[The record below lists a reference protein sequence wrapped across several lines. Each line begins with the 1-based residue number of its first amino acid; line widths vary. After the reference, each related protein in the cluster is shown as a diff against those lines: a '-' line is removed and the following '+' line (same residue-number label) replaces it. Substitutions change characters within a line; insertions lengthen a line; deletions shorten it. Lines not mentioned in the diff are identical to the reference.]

1 MTDEAPALVAAGGPP
16 EPVEPPRTR
25 IGLVAWGLSILLHA
39 ALIAA
44 LADLSDRLGSEPE
57 YDVISAEWVIDVPL
71 KEAAAVNA
79 AAEASRAEAP
89 AVAAE
94 VTDATRLA
102 LLPSAATMVLEASG
116 PPAAASAPP
125 SEVLAPAALPADP
138 VAPQQLVEAS
148 RPITEP
154 PMLPPAASGE
164 NPVPPAATAPPDAP
178 AVAGPPKT
186 AAMPQAGALAPTRQ
200 PPADAPSPAALP
212 ADPAVPQQPAEASR
226 PVAEPSML
234 PVAGR
239 GEVPQ
244 PQAVAAS
251 LDAPAMAGP
260 PPAAA
265 TPPAPAPPAGLA
277 LVPATALASL
287 SAPGNLAPAATP
299 NATAA
304 PAGAPE
310 SLAIGSPA
318 ADAPAPRLESG
329 VADARPVEAE
339 SVVSVLAPPAL
350 LPQETDPR
358 RAIEAETLDLA
369 CGRVAATFTPDDG
382 TVVLSGHLRSAQ
394 DRAAFVARLST
405 LAGVRRVA
413 DGDLHVVG
421 EPYCRVL
428 GFLGGPGLT
437 RSEDQRHDV
446 AAIGQPAQAGVVHIR
461 AGRPLELQLGGPD
474 FPSFVY
480 VDYFTADGRVYH
492 LLPAPGS
499 KENRLGADERL
510 ALGGRNG
517 RGLKATIGPP
527 FGLDM
532 VVAVAATRP
541 VFAQSR
547 PVVEDAAVYL
557 AEFEAALAAARRD
570 EGLRIEYSYFLIRT
584 TPD

>member
-1 MTDEAPALVAAGGPP
+1 M
-16 EPVEPPRTR
+16 
-25 IGLVAWGLSILLHA
+25 
-39 ALIAA
+39 
-44 LADLSDRLGSEPE
+44 
-57 YDVISAEWVIDVPL
+57 
-71 KEAAAVNA
+71 
-79 AAEASRAEAP
+79 
-89 AVAAE
+89 
-94 VTDATRLA
+94 
-102 LLPSAATMVLEASG
+102 
-116 PPAAASAPP
+116 
-125 SEVLAPAALPADP
+125 
-138 VAPQQLVEAS
+138 
-148 RPITEP
+148 RPT
-154 PMLPPAASGE
+154 
-164 NPVPPAATAPPDAP
+164 
-178 AVAGPPKT
+178 
-186 AAMPQAGALAPTRQ
+186 
-200 PPADAPSPAALP
+200 
-212 ADPAVPQQPAEASR
+212 
-226 PVAEPSML
+226 
-234 PVAGR
+234 
-239 GEVPQ
+239 
-244 PQAVAAS
+244 
-251 LDAPAMAGP
+251 
-260 PPAAA
+260 
-265 TPPAPAPPAGLA
+265 
-277 LVPATALASL
+277 
-287 SAPGNLAPAATP
+287 
-299 NATAA
+299 
-304 PAGAPE
+304 
-310 SLAIGSPA
+310 
-318 ADAPAPRLESG
+318 ESG
-329 VADARPVEAE
+329 LADARPVEAE

-492 LLPAPGS
+492 LLPTPGS